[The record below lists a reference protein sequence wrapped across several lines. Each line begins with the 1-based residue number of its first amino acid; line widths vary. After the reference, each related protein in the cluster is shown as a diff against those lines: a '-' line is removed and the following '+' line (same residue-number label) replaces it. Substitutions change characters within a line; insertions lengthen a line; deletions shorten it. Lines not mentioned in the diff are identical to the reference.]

1 MTNKQVVEIVND
13 FGAWGGN
20 VYTLAV
26 MIAQRQRDDYAF
38 IAESNDAQAVADAI
52 GAAQ

>member
-1 MTNKQVVEIVND
+1 MTNKHVVEIVND

-26 MIAQRQRDDYAF
+26 MIAQQQREDDAL
-38 IAESNDAQAVADAI
+38 IAESNAAQEVADAI
-52 GAAQ
+52 RAVQ